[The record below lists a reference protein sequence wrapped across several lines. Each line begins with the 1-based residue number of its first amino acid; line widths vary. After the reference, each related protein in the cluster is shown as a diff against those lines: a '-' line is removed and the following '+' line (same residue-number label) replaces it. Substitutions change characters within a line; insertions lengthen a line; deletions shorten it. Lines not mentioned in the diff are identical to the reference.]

1 MQKEFIVYVKMARS
15 KKMSTG
21 VSSNMKTIITSPKAL
36 NGFEKPGSI
45 KIIYYEIKKSKRQ
58 AIAREKELKSFNK
71 NKLISFIRYHNP
83 DLLDL
88 GKTWIEENT
97 YFTQNV
103 LFLT

>member
-15 KKMSTG
+15 KKMLTG
-21 VSSNMKTIITSPKAL
+21 VSNNMKTIITGPSAL

-45 KIIYYEIKKSKRQ
+45 KIVYYEIKKSKRQ

-71 NKLISFIRYHNP
+71 KKLISFIRYHNP

>member
-15 KKMSTG
+15 KKMLTG
-21 VSSNMKTIITSPKAL
+21 VSNNMKTIITGPRAL

-45 KIIYYEIKKSKRQ
+45 KIVYYEIKKSNRQ

-71 NKLISFIRYHNP
+71 KKLISFIRYHNP